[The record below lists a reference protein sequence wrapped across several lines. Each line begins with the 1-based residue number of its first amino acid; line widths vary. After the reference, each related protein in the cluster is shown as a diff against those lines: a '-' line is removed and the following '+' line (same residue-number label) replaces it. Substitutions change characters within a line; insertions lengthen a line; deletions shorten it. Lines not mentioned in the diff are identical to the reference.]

1 MLARMSERRTFFGT
15 DRQLIDRIDSLDEKW
30 FVEVWIIK
38 FYFFGI
44 EIISQ
49 KKEIVKHHQNNSANL
64 NTIH

>member
-15 DRQLIDRIDSLDEKW
+15 DRRLIDRIDSLDEKW

-38 FYFFGI
+38 YYFLGI

-49 KKEIVKHHQNNSANL
+49 KKEIVKHCQNNSANL
-64 NTIH
+64 NAIH

>member
-1 MLARMSERRTFFGT
+1 MLAGMSERRTFFGT

-49 KKEIVKHHQNNSANL
+49 KKEIVKHRQNNSTNL